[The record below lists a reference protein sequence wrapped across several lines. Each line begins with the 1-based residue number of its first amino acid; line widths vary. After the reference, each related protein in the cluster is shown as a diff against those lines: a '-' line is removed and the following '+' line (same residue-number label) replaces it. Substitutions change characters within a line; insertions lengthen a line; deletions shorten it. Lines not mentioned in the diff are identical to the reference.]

1 MDDAAPPQDAAPRRS
16 RIGPFALA
24 VGLIFAIG
32 LALMWVG
39 MRNDNA
45 WLTNGADPAAEPSPA
60 IEAPVPPVTTS
71 ARPVAPTG
79 GDAMSLTRENALA
92 AQLAALEARAAGI
105 GADVSNAA
113 DRAGRAEAILVAFAA
128 RRAIDR
134 GTSLGY
140 LEDQLRMRFGA
151 TQPDAVDTVIEAGR
165 EPVTIEALRQAL
177 DANATVLLN
186 PGANGWFDGLLNELR
201 SLVVLHEATT
211 PSPLPADRLARARR
225 MLDAGQ
231 VEPALEEISRLPG
244 AAQATKWTS
253 AAARYVAARRALDTL
268 ETAAI
273 IGTIPTAPV
282 QQSAPVRGDDAAQA
296 EEGAEKPA
304 AAAAEGSVSST

>member
-79 GDAMSLTRENALA
+79 G
-92 AQLAALEARAAGI
+92 
-105 GADVSNAA
+105 DVSNAA

-304 AAAAEGSVSST
+304 AAAAEGPVSST